1 MSKNAVLLRNPLR
14 RPAAGRVLIVAL
26 VAVAATLIGVIAA
39 RQWLGQPAEYLAASI
54 YPEARSLRGIQLTDA
69 DGQPFTEERLQGR
82 ISLLFFGFTNCPDIC
97 PDTLAMLAEADA
109 KLDAMRVET
118 RPRVVFISVDPERD
132 GAETMR
138 DYVQYFNPEF
148 IAVSGDD
155 DALNALTSQVGAM
168 YRRGAPD
175 ESGFYTVDHSG
186 MVVIVDSD
194 GRMIGRFPLGSDAD
208 SIAADLFRMIRAG
221 L

>member
-1 MSKNAVLLRNPLR
+1 MSNNAVLLRNPPR
-14 RPAAGRVLIVAL
+14 RPAAGRILIVAL
-26 VAVAATLIGVIAA
+26 VAVTATLIGVIAA

-54 YPEARSLRGIQLTDA
+54 YPEARPLRGMQLTDA
-69 DGQPFTEERLQGR
+69 DGRPFTEERLQGR

-118 RPRVVFISVDPERD
+118 RPRVVFVSVDPERD
-132 GAETMR
+132 GAGTMG
-138 DYVQYFNPEF
+138 DYVRYFNPEF

-155 DALNALTSQVGAM
+155 AALNALTSQVGAM

-186 MVVIVDSD
+186 MVVIVDSETV
-194 GRMIGRFPLGSDAD
+194 R
-208 SIAADLFRMIRAG
+208 
-221 L
+221 